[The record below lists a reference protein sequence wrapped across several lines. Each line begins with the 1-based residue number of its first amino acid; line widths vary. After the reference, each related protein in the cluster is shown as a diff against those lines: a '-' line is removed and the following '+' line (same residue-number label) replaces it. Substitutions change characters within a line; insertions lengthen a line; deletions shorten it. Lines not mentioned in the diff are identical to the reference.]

1 MPLLLFILWIILN
14 GRITPETVIFGLAVS
29 AAVMFFMHKVLGYT
43 MEQDLRLMRNIPVLA
58 QFTAVLVK
66 EILKASCAVIRIAL
80 GPDKKP
86 DPVIVEFHS
95 GLPSDL
101 QNVLLANSITL
112 TPGTYT
118 LFQEKDHFVIHCLTR
133 EFSEG
138 IEETVFAGI
147 LSKMEV

>member
-1 MPLLLFILWIILN
+1 MPLLLFALWIILN
-14 GRITPETVIFGLAVS
+14 GRITVEIVLFGLAVT
-29 AAVMFFMHKVLGYT
+29 AAVMFFMYKVMGYSPG
-43 MEQDLRLMRNIPVLA
+43 QDLRMIRNIPVFL
-58 QFTAVLVK
+58 QYIAVLIK

-80 GPDKKP
+80 SPDKKP

-95 GLPSDL
+95 GLSSNI

-118 LFQEKDHFVIHCLTR
+118 LFQEKDYFVIHCLTR
-133 EFSEG
+133 DFSTD
-138 IEETVFAGI
+138 IEKTVFAGI